1 MAVQAVEQ
9 NNLILKQTILGSRRL
24 SNFVWGTVAAIGG
37 IGFLLAGLSSY
48 FHINLL
54 LVSDPSGLLFFPQG
68 VALTFYGVAGT
79 AVFLYQLF
87 VIVLD
92 VGAGYNEF
100 NKKIGVVTIFRWG
113 FLGKNRQIQID
124 YDLDRIQA
132 VRAEIK
138 EGFNAK
144 RALYLRI
151 QGARDIPITRVG
163 DPLSLSELEN
173 QGATLARFLE
183 VPLEGL

>member
-1 MAVQAVEQ
+1 MTAQTLEQ
-9 NNLILKQTILGSRRL
+9 NDLTLKQSILGSRRW
-24 SNFVWGTVAAIGG
+24 SNYIICVVAAIGG

-48 FHINLL
+48 FHVNLL
-54 LVSDPSGLLFFPQG
+54 RVSDTSALIFIPQG
-68 VALTFYGVAGT
+68 VALTFYGLAGT
-79 AVFLYQLF
+79 AVFVYQLF

-100 NKKIGVVTIFRWG
+100 NKETGEVTVFRWG
-113 FLGKNRQIQID
+113 FPGKDRQIEVT

-132 VRAEIK
+132 VRAEIR

-144 RALYLRI
+144 RALYLKV
-151 QGARDIPITRVG
+151 QSARDLPLTPVG
-163 DPLSLSELEN
+163 DPPSLSELEN